1 MGTKGEAKKLLERLE
16 TQKFEMNIPVTPELI
31 SRLDTLTDLY
41 SRAHTRNK
49 HKRKSELPD
58 SEALIN
64 ET

>member
-16 TQKFEMNIPVTPELI
+16 TQKFEMNIQLTPELI
-31 SRLDTLTDLY
+31 IRLDTLTDLY
-41 SRAHTRNK
+41 SRAHARNK
-49 HKRKSELPD
+49 HNRKSELPD

>member
-1 MGTKGEAKKLLERLE
+1 MGTPGEAKKLLERLE
-16 TQKFEMNIPVTPELI
+16 TQNFEMNIPFTPELI

-41 SRAHTRNK
+41 SRARARNK

-58 SEALIN
+58 SEPLIN

>member
-16 TQKFEMNIPVTPELI
+16 TQKFEMNIQLTPELI

-41 SRAHTRNK
+41 SRAHARNK
-49 HKRKSELPD
+49 NNRKSELAD

-64 ET
+64 EN

>member
-16 TQKFEMNIPVTPELI
+16 TQKFEMNIELTPELI
-31 SRLDTLTDLY
+31 RRLDTLTDLY
-41 SRAHTRNK
+41 SRAHARNK
-49 HKRKSELPD
+49 HKRKSELAD